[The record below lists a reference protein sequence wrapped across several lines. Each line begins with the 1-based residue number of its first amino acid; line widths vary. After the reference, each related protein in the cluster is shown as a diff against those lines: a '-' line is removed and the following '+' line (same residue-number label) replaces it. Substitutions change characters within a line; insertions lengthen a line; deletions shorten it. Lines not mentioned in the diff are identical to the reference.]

1 MQSFA
6 IDSLIN
12 GNQNLLKNDSSP
24 ETNKSSSNS
33 PPININPNT
42 FFNTLSKNFML
53 SESQQEDSNKR
64 KDDKKL
70 KSGMFSGNVTASI
83 MNPFMSILNSNTTEA
98 YHKFLLQTNNK
109 NALFSGINS
118 INCNDTFSDDGLRKE
133 ELEDIHEADHESD
146 DSIVDDKKSSSRYS
160 SLNNN
165 DSLNG
170 SYLQTGVN
178 LHSQS
183 MTSSAVA
190 QDQLARRYRT
200 AFSREQINILEKEFS
215 KENYVSRIRRGE
227 LAQELGL
234 PEGTIKV
241 WFQNRRMK
249 DKRQKTTMMCWPLE
263 QMTAYMLNNPFYC
276 DPFRGQQFPQ
286 FLSQKQPITGGHPM
300 IGTSPGIPIHP
311 GTSPLLHPF
320 FASQMVAVVG
330 QNFNLGNNLVNKNDK
345 EHENKEKN
353 DN

>member
-12 GNQNLLKNDSSP
+12 GNQTLIKNDPSP
-24 ETNKSSSNS
+24 EINKSSSNS
-33 PPININPNT
+33 PPINITSNT
-42 FFNTLSKNFML
+42 FFNTLSKNFLL
-53 SESQQEDSNKR
+53 SETQQEDTNKINE
-64 KDDKKL
+64 DKQMKP
-70 KSGMFSGNVTASI
+70 GMFSGNVTANI

-98 YHKFLLQTNNK
+98 YHKFLLQANNK
-109 NALFSGINS
+109 NTLFNNISS
-118 INCNDTFSDDGLRKE
+118 INCTDTFSDDGLRKE
-133 ELEDIHEADHESD
+133 ELEDLHEGDHESD
-146 DSIVDDKKSSSRYS
+146 DSIVDDKKASTRYS

-183 MTSSAVA
+183 MSSSAVA

-263 QMTAYMLNNPFYC
+263 QMTAYMLNNTFYC
-276 DPFRGQQFPQ
+276 DPFRNQQFPQ
-286 FLSQKQPITGGHPM
+286 FLSQKQSLGSGHPI
-300 IGTSPGIPIHP
+300 IGTNPGIPIHS

-320 FASQMVAVVG
+320 FASQMAAVVG
-330 QNFNLGNNLVNKNDK
+330 QNFNLGTSLINKNDK